1 MQKSLICGRCKE
13 TISSSTYLVSP
24 NASPEYRHF
33 WCLMAYFPM
42 LNRSLKAA
50 VLVGTILIL
59 LNQGDFIVSG
69 NFYTALVWKVPLTYM
84 VPFCVA
90 TWGAVTNCKSNLD

>member
-13 TISSSTYLVSP
+13 TISGATYLVSP
-24 NASPEYRHF
+24 TGSPEYRHF
-33 WCLMAYFPM
+33 WCLLAYFPM
-42 LNRSLKAA
+42 LKRSLMAA
-50 VLVGTILIL
+50 SLVGTILIL

-69 NFYTALVWKVPLTYM
+69 NFYKALIWKVPLTYM

-90 TWGAVTNCKSNLD
+90 TWGAVINCKSNSD

>member
-13 TISSSTYLVSP
+13 TISGSTYLVSP
-24 NASPEYRHF
+24 NGSPEYRHF
-33 WCLMAYFPM
+33 WCLLAYFPM
-42 LNRSLKAA
+42 LNRSLMAA
-50 VLVGTILIL
+50 GLVGTILIL

-69 NFYTALVWKVPLTYM
+69 NFYMALIWKIPLTYM

-90 TWGAVTNCKSNLD
+90 TWGAVTNCKFNLD